1 MRKILL
7 GFLCLLFAVS
17 LPAQVVSSYTI
28 ETEFF
33 PADAKMNGDRVSPD
47 AFMRSGALVEFSK
60 TEKEDLTFYLHGELA
75 IDSILSGSREVEYT
89 TEKVFYYY
97 DYSRVA
103 LKVTIKSSD
112 IGPERNLDIRYS
124 GFFNPSRARSLSDYM
139 CIHKDE
145 GVFLRAYGYSLWFP
159 VFTEIEEDSY
169 QAEFKSVTVK
179 VPADLKVIVA
189 GELVAES
196 VTDNVLR
203 SVWKPGVM
211 DIMNM
216 QCTAR
221 KYRTNAKLNVF
232 VYYLDD
238 EESSRKI
245 LDYAIKLKKLYSRN
259 LRGIDSA
266 SPLYIMEMP
275 EYGNISSGNVVGIS
289 KRVYDDFENDQH
301 SRLTIAH
308 ELVHPYVYIPVSK
321 DNPFCALVV
330 EGFPSFFQVYALRKI
345 DKKFDLEEKMKEKER
360 QYLAK
365 REKQNFT
372 EEKPILKITF
382 DEIGV
387 YKDHFVLNDRVWL
400 FIYDL
405 WEKMGDEKFD
415 AFLKKLFSWDG
426 IDYKKFEGLVME
438 SIPDYKDELNTWLN
452 TTDYSEGMHIQ

>member
-1 MRKILL
+1 MRK
-7 GFLCLLFAVS
+7 GFFVFLCLSFAVS

-33 PADAKMNGDRVSPD
+33 PTDAKMDGGPVSPD
-47 AFMRSGALVEFSK
+47 AFMRSRALVEFSK

-75 IDSILSGSREVEYT
+75 IDSIHSGSREVEHT
-89 TEKVFYYY
+89 TEMVFYYY
-97 DYSRVA
+97 DYSWVA
-103 LKVTIKSSD
+103 LKVTIKSAD
-112 IGPERNLDIRYS
+112 IGPEKYLDIHYS

-139 CIHKDE
+139 RIHRDE

-169 QAEFKSVTVK
+169 QAEFKSVSVK
-179 VPADLKVIVA
+179 VPADFKVIVA

-196 VTDNVLR
+196 VSDNVLR

-221 KYRTNAKLNVF
+221 KYRTNTKDNIF

-238 EESSRKI
+238 EENSRKI
-245 LDYAIKLKKLYSRN
+245 LNFAIALRKLYSRN
-259 LRGIDSA
+259 LRNIKA
-266 SPLYIMEMP
+266 TIPIYIMEMP

-330 EGFPSFFQVYALRKI
+330 EGLPSFFQVYALRKI
-345 DKKFDLEEKMKEKER
+345 DKKFDLEEKMEEKER

-372 EEKPILKITF
+372 KEKPVLQITF
-382 DEIGV
+382 DEIGL

-426 IDYKKFEGLVME
+426 IDYKKFEGLVLE
-438 SIPDYKDELNTWLN
+438 FIPDFKDELNTWLR
-452 TTDYSEGMHIQ
+452 TTDYPEEMRIQ